1 MEPDHH
7 QENQSPPP
15 TSHHLSIQTQ
25 QVAQY
30 PTHSHDA
37 SSSFPSRYGGEDHY
51 PGRQVPVPQAMP
63 SSPTLY
69 YHGYGEEYRSSNMSS
84 SMPKHFEY
92 SPHAHFPPQQQP
104 PQLPPQP
111 AQGHDYSHHH
121 PSDYP
126 RLTFSAV
133 PGLRH
138 RYFKQRFW
146 TVSAPPISPLLATPP
161 TTTSPSLTSAAPP
174 LSTLCLAIVL
184 QSSSPPRSSQGR
196 YRSTRDDRSIGG
208 PFFDTSATTT
218 TTNTTAAVVVV
229 AFLTILFIV
238 PMLEDCR
245 GRGHRRAVEV
255 IRIGG
260 ATSGIDDRGDHDH
273 ILVHDRRDSHNDID
287 DESGYAMSVVPRHP
301 NENQPRRRRRPNE
314 SYSNIII
321 KAILHSE
328 HKRLKL
334 SEIYEYVKKEIPQF
348 GDDRGWQNTVRH
360 NLSLNPC
367 FRRETAE
374 EAAMRSPTSPTED
387 FDEGQGPGQGS
398 SNSKGKQIVK
408 PVKRGKGSY
417 WVLDMNELDE
427 HFKPKKYMA
436 DQQSQN
442 QSQQKQ
448 QQQQSQQP
456 PQHQQQL
463 QQQQQQGQEQSQ
475 TPVPHG
481 TEGTVERRPSDN
493 GRRNAPQEAVS
504 ANVSMKL
511 MVSSP
516 SSTAPSSFMAQ
527 ASYSTMTTGE
537 APHNDWQVDR
547 SVLSPALMMEIDDE
561 VASMAIAERWSSR
574 MGPQHHARA
583 VASTSPTATA
593 AMTNDAWSRADP
605 AGLGNNEHESPLLN
619 SDHRVYSGDDYD
631 DDEDDDYDELDE
643 DEGEDNDH
651 DEAGVGDDV
660 LGEEMEVEPWVTTL
674 TTTTTTAPVGRVG
687 TGGNSGDSL
696 SHPQP
701 CPPLQYRRRHHGRG
715 AMSLASLLNP
725 VGDPRN
731 EFSAD
736 D

>member
-126 RLTFSAV
+126 
-133 PGLRH
+133 
-138 RYFKQRFW
+138 
-146 TVSAPPISPLLATPP
+146 
-161 TTTSPSLTSAAPP
+161 
-174 LSTLCLAIVL
+174 
-184 QSSSPPRSSQGR
+184 SSPPRSSQGR
-196 YRSTRDDRSIGG
+196 YRGARDDRSIGG
-208 PFFDTSATTT
+208 PFFDTSATT

-260 ATSGIDDRGDHDH
+260 ATSGIDDGGDHDH

-387 FDEGQGPGQGS
+387 FDEGQGQGQGS

-442 QSQQKQ
+442 QSQQKH

-537 APHNDWQVDR
+537 TPHNDWQVDR
-547 SVLSPALMMEIDDE
+547 SVLSQASMMEIDDE

-574 MGPQHHARA
+574 MGPQHHART
-583 VASTSPTATA
+583 VASASPTATA

-660 LGEEMEVEPWVTTL
+660 LSEEMEVEPWVTTL

-687 TGGNSGDSL
+687 TSGNSGDSL